1 MDEKNL
7 GVREARRNRHWTQI
21 HEAAVLLVLENGLP
35 ATTIDAIAAAAG
47 VSRRSFF
54 NYFPTKE
61 DAVLG
66 TVIHGSRRSSGK
78 NSLTQNWRCCRV
90 PPNSWRPC

>member
-1 MDEKNL
+1 MT
-7 GVREARRNRHWTQI
+7 GVRVARRNRHWTQI
-21 HEAAVLLVLENGLP
+21 HEAAVMLVLEKGLA

-66 TVIHGSRRSSGK
+66 TREPWLPEEDWEEFVSSTLAVLPRTASSWRRS
-78 NSLTQNWRCCRV
+78 
-90 PPNSWRPC
+90 